1 MIKKLLAAFACL
13 IVVITTSAQD
23 GDTREDI
30 QRKQQQLQKE
40 INDLNKTLGQIK
52 SSKKKSLTQLALVQ
66 KKIAARN
73 ALINSINKDM
83 RRLDNTIY
91 LNQLEINHMKLELDS
106 LKRNYAKS
114 LVFAYKNR
122 SNYDYLNFIFSATS
136 FNDAIKRVDYL
147 RSYRQYREGIL
158 RCYCNA

>member
-40 INDLNKTLGQIK
+40 IADLNRTLSQIK

-73 ALINSINKDM
+73 ALIGNINKDL

-91 LNQLEINHMKLELDS
+91 LSQLEINRMKEEYERET
-106 LKRNYAKS
+106 LKS
-114 LVFAYKNR
+114 Q
-122 SNYDYLNFIFSATS
+122 S
-136 FNDAIKRVDYL
+136 FR
-147 RSYRQYREGIL
+147 
-158 RCYCNA
+158 